1 MGKYKNPVFVA
12 MSPIQALAGMPNT
25 DGMPKVPIVSCKRKE
40 ERPGQPY
47 PIKKVRTLQ
56 CSQQVVDKA
65 ASVADDMK
73 VSRGEVP
80 ATADEVIAARK
91 RLNGWLAEGALR
103 TEEEKMADLKRDSA
117 VGLQQVAL
125 SRVFEHLCGHYDVL
139 LDKCKEW
146 DARYGRGALLIRV
159 RHVSQA
165 SRQVVVD
172 WVTAEELKDRC
183 FFTYWQAMQYN
194 RDTEI
199 MIAACFSDMSG
210 RDGCQKSWYGGI
222 FTKALASEWKQ
233 KFRLSPALRP
243 WVPVTRLPLPLQCMG
258 KGCAKTVGEGS
269 AQWHACGECR
279 DAVFCSKACSETAHE
294 CQKFAFLRGGV
305 DLCIKHVGPVFHK
318 GSRGVTPRCPHKW
331 DVSSQ

>member
-146 DARYGRGALLIRV
+146 DARYGRGAL
-159 RHVSQA
+159 
-165 SRQVVVD
+165 
-172 WVTAEELKDRC
+172 
-183 FFTYWQAMQYN
+183 
-194 RDTEI
+194 
-199 MIAACFSDMSG
+199 
-210 RDGCQKSWYGGI
+210 
-222 FTKALASEWKQ
+222 
-233 KFRLSPALRP
+233 
-243 WVPVTRLPLPLQCMG
+243 
-258 KGCAKTVGEGS
+258 
-269 AQWHACGECR
+269 
-279 DAVFCSKACSETAHE
+279 
-294 CQKFAFLRGGV
+294 
-305 DLCIKHVGPVFHK
+305 
-318 GSRGVTPRCPHKW
+318 
-331 DVSSQ
+331 